1 MKIVLS
7 VKQQG
12 HVPSFKTQKR
22 AAINRQTGQAMIV
35 TGRKEKEWMQR
46 CIQSFE
52 SQLFCACQTIGPVT
66 PTAPPLHCSIA
77 SSLPLDDSRQ
87 WLPELH
93 VYVQEVRKDEEGATI
108 IIEEIK

>member
-12 HVPSFKTQKR
+12 HVPSFKNKKR
-22 AAINRQTGQAMIV
+22 V
-35 TGRKEKEWMQR
+35 TKKFGLITHPKIKRWMEQ

-52 SQLFCACQTIGPVT
+52 SQLFIESRTIAGVILTGP
-66 PTAPPLHCSIA
+66 PPLSLIA

-87 WLPELH
+87 WIPELH
-93 VYVQEVRKDEEGATI
+93 IYCEEVKPGEEGATI
-108 IIEEIK
+108 IIEKI